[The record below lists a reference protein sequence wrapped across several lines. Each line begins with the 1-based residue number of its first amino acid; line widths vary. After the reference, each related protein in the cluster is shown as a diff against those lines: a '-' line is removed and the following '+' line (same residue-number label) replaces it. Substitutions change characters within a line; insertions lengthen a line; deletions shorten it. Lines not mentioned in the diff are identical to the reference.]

1 MLLQI
6 LLLILFLH
14 FFGLPAI
21 EKYHRKEVIVVE
33 TTKETDGIPLPAITL
48 YFANGAPETQL
59 YRSCYNLNVSIAD
72 CLVTNAPNVSK
83 ILKKILFG
91 YEKQKRVALDGNEIV
106 GDVASLRAG
115 GHIFTLNFSLE
126 IGPDDVETQFFLF
139 LAQLIFISSLLSI
152 LIGP

>member
-1 MLLQI
+1 MRLLLQI

-72 CLVTNAPNVSK
+72 CLGTNAPNVSK

-91 YEKQKRVALDGNEIV
+91 YEKQKRVALDGNEIA
-106 GDVASLRAG
+106 GDNNSKF
-115 GHIFTLNFSLE
+115 IFTLNFSLE
-126 IGPDDVETQFFLF
+126 IGPDDDETQFFLF
-139 LAQLIFISSLLSI
+139 LAQLIFISSLLPI

>member
-1 MLLQI
+1 M
-6 LLLILFLH
+6 
-14 FFGLPAI
+14 
-21 EKYHRKEVIVVE
+21 VE

-72 CLVTNAPNVSK
+72 CLGTNAPNVSK

-91 YEKQKRVALDGNEIV
+91 FKKQKRVALDGNEIA
-106 GDVASLRAG
+106 GDNNSKF
-115 GHIFTLNFSLE
+115 IFTLNFSLE
-126 IGPDDVETQFFLF
+126 IGPDDDETQFFLF